1 MSVINQ
7 MLKDLEQRAPEQG
20 QAPVP
25 AIQNQ
30 KPSTVKIVVVSIVV
44 LLAINVLGFYIWDL
58 NNRVT
63 SSELKTAQLQK
74 ASESKLTVSE
84 KKSSDESSVESSV
97 KSSKTIEEKTLGLE
111 QKTAQAK
118 HVEKD
123 EQLLESKVERIAEV
137 NNKVNNNAATV
148 ESESSVLPNKT
159 VDSQTVQKQS
169 IRNQSAQS
177 QVGQSKV
184 VENRAVQQ
192 KTLQNKAILGEQE
205 NAALSANVADEKLDK
220 KPSKMTVSR
229 RQLTPSELVEQ
240 KLSKAEKAVNANEI
254 AKAEKL
260 FEEVLIIEPNNK
272 EARKKLAALWF
283 GRKSYQQALNLLSQG
298 ISLDKQDSELR
309 LLKARIQ
316 LQQGQHDRAHQ
327 TLRPLAHLEQQDYQ
341 VMLANVAQQ
350 IEAYESAIIAYKLLI
365 KMQPYSGKWHLG
377 IAITYDKNSQFTL
390 AEQAYAKALSKH
402 DLSKASAEFAQQR
415 MQALGE

>member
-7 MLKDLEQRAPEQG
+7 MLKDLEQRTPEQG

-25 AIQNQ
+25 VIQNQ
-30 KPSTVKIVVVSIVV
+30 KTSTVKVVVISVLV
-44 LLAINVLGFYIWDL
+44 LLTINVLGFYIWDL
-58 NNRVT
+58 NNRVA
-63 SSELKTAQLQK
+63 SSELKAAQLQEK
-74 ASESKLTVSE
+74 SDNTVTRVE
-84 KKSSDESSVESSV
+84 QKQSDETPVEVSV
-97 KSSKTIEEKTLGLE
+97 KPVEKPLEIEKNEPQRTAVQLQKTDNKENALEAKAKQVAQYQIEEKTIDL
-111 QKTAQAK
+111 A
-118 HVEKD
+118 
-123 EQLLESKVERIAEV
+123 
-137 NNKVNNNAATV
+137 V
-148 ESESSVLPNKT
+148 ESAPT
-159 VDSQTVQKQS
+159 VIAKKVTHNEVAPSKPMQSKALSQQVNDHEKVSQTSPKQS
-169 IRNQSAQS
+169 N
-177 QVGQSKV
+177 
-184 VENRAVQQ
+184 
-192 KTLQNKAILGEQE
+192 
-205 NAALSANVADEKLDK
+205 
-220 KPSKMTVSR
+220 MTISR
-229 RQLTPSELVEQ
+229 RQLTPTELVEQ

-260 FEEVLIIEPNNK
+260 FEEVLIIEANNK

-283 GRKSYQQALNLLSQG
+283 GRKSYQQAVNLLSQG

-316 LQQGQHDRAHQ
+316 LQQGQHERAYQ

-350 IEAYESAIIAYKLLI
+350 IEAYESAINAFKLLI

-377 IAITYDKNSQFTL
+377 IAIIYDKNSQFTL
-390 AEQAYAKALSKH
+390 AEQAYAIALSKH